1 MSNAQEMMERIKA
14 MKAELKVEEPE
25 VKEEVVKEAPAEEVV
40 KEEVQ
45 PEPDYSDAE
54 KVARSQGWRPKEE
67 YKGNPNDWV
76 DAETF
81 VERGPVFRH
90 VEKLKKT
97 VESESKENA
106 KLREMVATLLS
117 DIRDAEKRAKEKVL
131 KEIEAKKIEAEQA
144 NDLQT
149 YKALEEREAEYKKP
163 EQKEPVKEQPQGPSE
178 AYKACVAKHP
188 WIEHIHDDDLAAE
201 KFFYCDREINKY
213 LKTNPQASEEEQ
225 FAVIDR
231 VIAERYAEKES
242 SKPKVSS
249 VSGGAG
255 PKPKETAKVTTSNL
269 TPGQKY
275 IYDRLKD
282 SSYGMTQ
289 EEYLKS
295 LNNKADK

>member
-1 MSNAQEMMERIKA
+1 MSNAEEMMERIKA

-25 VKEEVVKEAPAEEVV
+25 VVKEEVAKEPEEVV
-40 KEEVQ
+40 KEEV
-45 PEPDYSDAE
+45 PSEPNYSDAE

-97 VESESKENA
+97 VEAESKENA
-106 KLREMVATLLS
+106 KLRDMVSALLE
-117 DIRDAEKRAKEKVL
+117 DIREAEAKAREKVL
-131 KEIEAKKIEAEQA
+131 KEIENKKAAAEEA
-144 NDLQT
+144 NDLLT
-149 YKALEEREAEYKKP
+149 YKALQEQEAEYKKKEVVREP
-163 EQKEPVKEQPQGPSE
+163 EPVKGPSE
-178 AYKACVAKHP
+178 EYKAVVARHP

-201 KFFYCDREINKY
+201 KYFYCDREINKL
-213 LKTNPQASEEEQ
+213 LKVNPRASEAEQ

-231 VIAERYAEKES
+231 VIAERYTPEKE

-255 PKPKETAKVTTSNL
+255 AKPKETAKVTLSNL
-269 TPGQKY
+269 TPAQKY

-282 SSYGMTQ
+282 SSYGMSQ
-289 EEYLKS
+289 EDYLKS
-295 LNNKADK
+295 LNNRTDK